1 MNQKQYQDWLGLMRH
16 ILSETKR
23 IDSQTVWEDV
33 SPEWWEDM
41 VEIRQ
46 KILNLCEKKL
56 YESVKVS

>member
-1 MNQKQYQDWLGLMRH
+1 MNQKQYQDWLELMGH

-33 SPEWWEDM
+33 SPEWWGDM

-46 KILNLCEKKL
+46 KFLTFCEK
-56 YESVKVS
+56 ETI

>member
-1 MNQKQYQDWLGLMRH
+1 MNQKQYQDWLELMGH

-33 SPEWWEDM
+33 SPEWWGDM